1 MERYIEKA
9 ATLIEALPYIQSY
22 RDKYV
27 VIKYGGSAM
36 VDNEHADS
44 LLRDIVLL
52 ECVGI
57 RPVLIHGGGKAIS
70 DRMKEAGIAPNFVHG
85 LRVTDK
91 KTVSIVDKVLAEIN
105 GRIVKKIASYGGD
118 AKGLTSRDRVII
130 AKKHFVEEA
139 NRETG
144 KIERIDIGF
153 VGDVTRINAGPIRK
167 IAEKNSFPVI
177 APVGVGNDGS
187 RYNINADT
195 VACAIAAALKAE
207 KLVLMTDVKGIL
219 KDENDESTVIS
230 TLRTKEV
237 DALIAKKVIGG
248 GMIPKVKACVGAIR
262 AGVRKIHI
270 IDARIRHSLLLEIF
284 TAAGVGTE
292 IIK

>member
-36 VDNEHADS
+36 VDNDHADS

-70 DRMKEAGIAPNFVHG
+70 ERMKEAGIAPNFVHG

-91 KTVSIVDKVLAEIN
+91 KTVSIVDEVLSEIN
-105 GRIVKKIASYGGD
+105 GRIVKKISSYGGD
-118 AKGLTSRDRVII
+118 AKGLTSKDKVII
-130 AKKHFVEEA
+130 ARKHIVEEV
-139 NRETG
+139 NKETG
-144 KIERIDIGF
+144 KKEKIDIGY
-153 VGDVTRINAGPIRK
+153 VGDVTKINAKPIRK
-167 IAEKNSFPVI
+167 IADKNSFPVI
-177 APVGVGNDGS
+177 APVGVGTDGS

-195 VACAIAAALKAE
+195 VACEIAAALKAE

-219 KDENDESTVIS
+219 KDEDDESSVIS
-230 TLRTKEV
+230 TLRVGEV
-237 DALIAKKVIGG
+237 DKLITRKVISG
-248 GMIPKVKACVGAIR
+248 GMIPKVQACVRAIK
-262 AGVRKIHI
+262 AGVGKIHI
-270 IDARIRHSLLLEIF
+270 IDARIKHSLLLEIF
-284 TAAGVGTE
+284 TDKGVGTE
-292 IIK
+292 ILK